1 MKPYSIKIE
10 RFKLPGFLLALDV
23 PATPTTENYVSHYFE
38 TDEFT
43 LKIYENTKHHYVKAV
58 VTGTLPLRLKMYYEL
73 TEKQVKKEIPVNKIK
88 TYPQIGS
95 DEVGFGD
102 FFGPLV
108 VVSALVTK
116 TDLAKLS
123 LYKITDSKKLSDE
136 YILQIGPLLINEFSH
151 RKNIVNNEKFNSLI
165 SEGYNM
171 NKMKAMLHVNVLSK
185 LGQKENVSILLLD
198 RFVAES
204 TFNDYVQDLPKVKV
218 THVADGEANS
228 LSIALA
234 SVIARYY
241 FLTEIGKINERY
253 RVIIPLG
260 AGEKVDEFA
269 FNFVNNHGK
278 SALLR
283 ITKHNFKNFKRLF
296 EALQ

>member
-10 RFKLPGFLLALDV
+10 RFKLPGFLVALDV

-73 TEKQVKKEIPVNKIK
+73 TEKQVKEEIPVNKIK

-116 TDLAKLS
+116 SDLAKLTM
-123 LYKITDSKKLSDE
+123 YKITDSKKLSDE

-151 RKNIVNNEKFNSLI
+151 HKNIVNNEKFNSLI
-165 SEGYNM
+165 TEGYNM
-171 NKMKAMLHVNVLSK
+171 NKMKAMLHVNVLSI
-185 LGQKENVSILLLD
+185 LSRRENVSLLLLD
-198 RFVAES
+198 RFVSED
-204 TFNDYVQDLPKVKV
+204 TFASYVNGLPKIAI
-218 THVADGEANS
+218 THVASGELNA

-241 FLTEIGKINERY
+241 FLTEIQKLNKQFGME
-253 RVIIPLG
+253 IPLG
-260 AGEKVDEFA
+260 ASEKVDDFA
-269 FNFVNNHGK
+269 RAFLERHGP
-278 SALLR
+278 SALKK
-283 ITKHNFKNFKRLF
+283 ITKHNFQNFKRVF
-296 EALQ
+296 QADA